1 MKFLFWFILIFLLLS
16 YGLKLFMRY
25 GLPWLLGRFM
35 KKQQEKFNQGSY
47 QQQGFDQGKKEGEV
61 EINVPSAKA
70 QKKDTGFGE
79 YIEFE
84 DVETKPEDTT
94 ES

>member
-1 MKFLFWFILIFLLLS
+1 MKFLFWIILIFLVLS
-16 YGLKLFMRY
+16 YGMKLFMRY

-35 KKQQEKFNQGSY
+35 KKQQEKFNRGYDQRQDT
-47 QQQGFDQGKKEGEV
+47 QQQRREGDV

-84 DVETKPEDTT
+84 DVDDQT
-94 ES
+94 